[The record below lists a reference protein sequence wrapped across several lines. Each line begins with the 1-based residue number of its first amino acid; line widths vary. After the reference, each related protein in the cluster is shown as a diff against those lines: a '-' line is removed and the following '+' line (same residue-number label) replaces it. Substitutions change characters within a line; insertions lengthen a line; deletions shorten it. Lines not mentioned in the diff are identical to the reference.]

1 MRIEQVRKLAGLAV
15 VALMLSGCVA
25 SLKQVSSGQTGCSPE
40 EIAVSNDHFGW
51 NVRTW
56 TADEWSAAPRT
67 SAERADTLL
76 KWLEVQQRLGRTMNQ
91 SPTVV
96 RLWLRGEGT
105 AR

>member
-1 MRIEQVRKLAGLAV
+1 VSTSDSSARELPLLIGAGPGTPET
-15 VALMLSGCVA
+15 LMLIGAPDAAGV
-25 SLKQVSSGQTGCSPE
+25 V
-40 EIAVSNDHFGW
+40 H
-51 NVRTW
+51 VRTW

-91 SPTVV
+91 SSTVV

>member
-1 MRIEQVRKLAGLAV
+1 MNASDSSARELPLLLGAGPGTPET
-15 VALMLSGCVA
+15 LMLIGAPDAAGV
-25 SLKQVSSGQTGCSPE
+25 V
-40 EIAVSNDHFGW
+40 H
-51 NVRTW
+51 VRTW

>member
-1 MRIEQVRKLAGLAV
+1 VSTSDSSARELPLLLGAGPGTPET
-15 VALMLSGCVA
+15 LMLIGAPDAAGV
-25 SLKQVSSGQTGCSPE
+25 V
-40 EIAVSNDHFGW
+40 H
-51 NVRTW
+51 VRTW

-91 SPTVV
+91 SATVV

>member
-1 MRIEQVRKLAGLAV
+1 VSTSDSSARELPLLIGAGPGTPET
-15 VALMLSGCVA
+15 LMLIGAPDAAGV
-25 SLKQVSSGQTGCSPE
+25 V
-40 EIAVSNDHFGW
+40 H
-51 NVRTW
+51 VRTW